1 MAGESRTG
9 GAQSVDRA
17 VAILDLFLSE
27 RRALRLTDIAA
38 AMELTPSTTHRI
50 VRALVAGNLM
60 SQDPLARTYSLG
72 PKVLRLSQSMLSHDY
87 ILTVAQPIL
96 VAIRD
101 ATGETASLHC
111 RIGDRRLCIAE
122 VVSEQPIRMQSGI
135 GSIYPLT
142 RGAAGKAIL
151 AFLPPPFVDAV
162 LSVPNGDDVPADL
175 LDDLATIR
183 ESGYATSRGET
194 VPGSF
199 AFAVPVSSDERI
211 IGAMNVTGPLTR
223 FTDDLR
229 DTIHSEL
236 MKHTE
241 GLGRQLSGTMHTT

>member
-1 MAGESRTG
+1 MAGESRNG

-17 VAILDLFLSE
+17 VAILDLFLTE

-38 AMELTPSTTHRI
+38 AIALTPSTAHRI

-87 ILTVAQPIL
+87 ILTVAQPVL

-122 VVSEQPIRMQSGI
+122 VVSDQPIRMQSGI

-162 LSVPNGDDVPADL
+162 LSRPYKDGVPSDL
-175 LDDLATIR
+175 LDDLATIQDY
-183 ESGYATSRGET
+183 GYATSQGET

-199 AFAVPVSSDERI
+199 AVAVPVSSDERI
-211 IGAMNVTGPLTR
+211 IGAINVTGPLTR
-223 FTDDLR
+223 FTDDLPNVIS
-229 DTIHSEL
+229 DEL
-236 MKHTE
+236 MKHADK
-241 GLGRQLSGTMHTT
+241 LGRQLSGTMHTN